1 MGQDIYN
8 LHFLQT
14 QILLIDPALIILLG
28 NAPTQWILKTNER
41 ISKIRGKWFDWHGI
55 AVMPM
60 FHPSYLLRFASPT
73 QKEGSPKHLTWID
86 IQEIKRQW
94 DSIKK
99 SGKTT
104 DDINFG

>member
-1 MGQDIYN
+1 
-8 LHFLQT
+8 
-14 QILLIDPALIILLG
+14 
-28 NAPTQWILKTNER
+28 
-41 ISKIRGKWFDWHGI
+41 
-55 AVMPM
+55 MPM